1 MKTQAT
7 TEYSDKC
14 LALASFLDCQPSEIT
29 EEAYDNY
36 DLSVYSAC
44 GCEYAIGTDEEANNS
59 VTQYIEQSVWAFNPS
74 FLSEMTDLPEEMFTA
89 IADKCE
95 GANEPILQVIR
106 QSCGLDDFVDS
117 AVSAD
122 GRGHFLSGYDGEE
135 REQGD
140 YFIYRTN

>member
-1 MKTQAT
+1 MKTQT
-7 TEYSDKC
+7 KQEFTPEV
-14 LALASFLDCQPSEIT
+14 LALSDFLGISPEDIST
-29 EEAYDNY
+29 EPYDYYGLTVFSTPEGDYLVCLNDEAN
-36 DLSVYSAC
+36 SAC
-44 GCEYAIGTDEEANNS
+44 DEYVKE
-59 VTQYIEQSVWAFNPS
+59 SVWAFNAS
-74 FLSEMTDLPEEMFTA
+74 FLSSMTGLPEAMFTA
-89 IADKCE
+89 VQEQCE
-95 GANEPILQVIR
+95 GANDAILQVID